1 MATTILYAEDDA
13 NDIALVQVA
22 FQPRPDLDLHFV
34 VDGAEAIN
42 YLAGRGKFADRRTYP
57 LPKVIL
63 LDIKMPRLSGFEVL
77 AWLRQQSSIAAIP
90 VIAFSSSDQQSD
102 IDKAYQLGVNAYVVK
117 PSGFLRL
124 QTVLLRTIDFFSH
137 QRRPAP
143 LHDLA
148 NQVPELREQ

>member
-1 MATTILYAEDDA
+1 MATTVLYAEDDA

-22 FQPRPDLDLHFV
+22 FQPRPDLDLQFV
-34 VDGAEAIN
+34 KDGAEAIS

-57 LPKVIL
+57 LPNVIL
-63 LDIKMPRLSGFEVL
+63 LDIKMPRLSGFDVL
-77 AWLRQQSSIAAIP
+77 AWLRQESSVASIP

-124 QTVLLRTIDFFSH
+124 QTVLLRTIDFFTR
-137 QRRPAP
+137 QTRPAP

-148 NQVPELREQ
+148 ASLPELREQ